1 MYVYGTNVSARV
13 VCTSTAAEKPFVF
26 RARLSHR
33 LRMSTTAMPP
43 TDLASRIQRLE
54 DIEAI
59 RRLKARYF
67 NACDRQDPET
77 ASHCFADAEVL
88 IDMGHIGVFK
98 RREEFAALY
107 RAAGCHEYILDAH
120 HGANA
125 EIDIIGPDQARGTWA
140 LGFRNINTRD
150 RTVTFLSVLYHDEY
164 ARIAGEWLITRSR
177 VEYKTALHLS
187 YASGTLQALLASQS
201 VAGAVSYSAE

>member
-1 MYVYGTNVSARV
+1 MN
-13 VCTSTAAEKPFVF
+13 
-26 RARLSHR
+26 
-33 LRMSTTAMPP
+33 TTAMPA
-43 TDLASRIQRLE
+43 TDLASRVQRLE
-54 DIEAI
+54 AIEAI

-77 ASHCFADAEVL
+77 ASQCFADGEVF
-88 IDMGHIGVFK
+88 IDMGHIGVFR

-125 EIDIIGPDQARGTWA
+125 EIDIVGPDQARGTWA

-164 ARIAGEWLITRSR
+164 ARIEGEWRITRSR
-177 VEYKTALHLS
+177 VEYQTALHLS

-201 VAGAVSYSAE
+201 VAGVVSYSGETQNRTE

>member
-1 MYVYGTNVSARV
+1 
-13 VCTSTAAEKPFVF
+13 
-26 RARLSHR
+26 
-33 LRMSTTAMPP
+33 MPA
-43 TDLASRIQRLE
+43 TDLASRVQRLE

-77 ASHCFADAEVL
+77 ASGCFADGEVF
-88 IDMGHIGVFK
+88 IDMGHIGVYK

-125 EIDIIGPDQARGTWA
+125 EIDIVGPDRARATWA
-140 LGFRNINTRD
+140 LGYRNINTKE

-164 ARIAGEWLITRSR
+164 ARIAGEWRITRSR

-201 VAGAVSYSAE
+201 VAGTVSYSGETQSTKTGPQDSQNALPEQ

>member
-1 MYVYGTNVSARV
+1 MNTNA
-13 VCTSTAAEKPFVF
+13 
-26 RARLSHR
+26 
-33 LRMSTTAMPP
+33 MTAM
-43 TDLASRIQRLE
+43 DLASRVQRLE
-54 DIEAI
+54 AIEAI

-67 NACDRQDPET
+67 NACDRQDPQT
-77 ASHCFADAEVL
+77 ASRCFADGDVF

-98 RREEFAALY
+98 RREDFAALY
-107 RAAGCHEYILDAH
+107 QAAGCHEYILDAH

-125 EIDIIGPDQARGTWA
+125 EIDIAGPDQACGTWA
-140 LGFRNINTRD
+140 LGYRNINTKD

-177 VEYKTALHLS
+177 VEYRTALHLS

-201 VAGAVSYSAE
+201 VAGVVSYPDETQSA